1 MRDINEFSENVLQ
14 ILQFKY
20 PQYNLINLQ
29 IAENQDENALKRTTV
44 TQRNIYTR
52 FPLTPIIE
60 KFR

>member
-14 ILQFKY
+14 ILKFKY
-20 PQYNLINLQ
+20 PQYNLRNLQ

-60 KFR
+60 EFR